1 MIFYIPELAELH
13 LKAIEALKKNNHK
26 IIVKKNLNKIEQAQI
41 QVLFIRSSTKAN
53 KDYLQQFPNLK
64 FILRAGVGLDN
75 IDLGEAKKKNIK
87 VINAPGSNSNSVA
100 ELVIY
105 FILTLLRN
113 IKQQDHRL
121 RNGLWRE
128 IKLLGQELKNKSIG
142 LIGCGAVGKSVAEKI
157 MAFKVKEILGYDPY
171 LDKETLAVYKIKK
184 VTLNYL
190 IKNSDIISLHLPLT
204 KETKDLI
211 TLKEIKLMDKK
222 SYIINTSR
230 GGIINENDLIV
241 ALKNKIIAGAALDV
255 FKNEPNFNPGF
266 LSLDNVILT
275 PHIGAYTHEADLEM
289 SMVPVK
295 KFLSLTK

>member
-1 MIFYIPELAELH
+1 MIIFIPQLEEIAIQAVKK
-13 LKAIEALKKNNHK
+13 LKESGHK
-26 IIVKKNLNKIEQAQI
+26 IISGEINSSVVRGEVEA
-41 QVLFIRSSTKAN
+41 LFIRTYVLADK
-53 KDYLQQFPNLK
+53 KYLDQFPKLK
-64 FILRAGVGLDN
+64 FILKAGVGLDN
-75 IDLGEAKKKNIK
+75 IDMDEVKRKNIK
-87 VINAPGSNSNSVA
+87 VINAPGSNANAVA
-100 ELVIY
+100 ELVVC
-105 FILTLLRN
+105 FMLMLLRN
-113 IKQQDHRL
+113 IRQQSHRL
-121 RNGLWRE
+121 RHGEWRGNE
-128 IKLLGQELKNKSIG
+128 LMGEELKNKVIG
-142 LIGCGAVGKSVAEKI
+142 FIGCGAIAKSAVQKI
-157 MAFKVKEILGYDPY
+157 QVFDVREILGYDPY
-171 LDKETLAVYKIKK
+171 LDEQTLSKFKIKK
-184 VTLNYL
+184 VSLDSL
-190 IKNSDIISLHLPLT
+190 IKKSDILSLHLPLT

-211 TLKEIKLMDKK
+211 TLKEIKLMKKK